1 MKKITVQDKKT
12 KMQFVNINSQ
22 MMYTSCL
29 YFAVKP
35 EPPTN
40 LAVTNIK
47 ETSVILQFAPGFTG
61 HTSIS
66 LWIVQKQSSDEEPW
80 ETVYEESNPDATSL
94 LVTGLH
100 PYTEYR

>member
-1 MKKITVQDKKT
+1 MLRSLFIY
-12 KMQFVNINSQ
+12 FV
-22 MMYTSCL
+22 
-29 YFAVKP
+29 VKP

-47 ETSVILQFAPGFTG
+47 ETSVILQFTPGFTG

-66 LWIVQKQSSDEEPW
+66 LWLVQKQSSDEEPW

-94 LVTGLH
+94 LVTGLR